1 LVAPISAIIRG
12 KNKPFHT
19 GTADERGAG
28 MDARG
33 KTTHG
38 AVVQGGT
45 MTRRAGILVVVS
57 IGALLTACNDATP
70 PAQSPVSAQ
79 PSGAAAA
86 SAASAAEFG
95 AAGMAPRFEVD
106 PFWPK
111 PLPNHWLLGSTIGV
125 SVDSR
130 DHVWII
136 HRQQSLNA
144 DTEASAGVNNP
155 RDACC
160 MAAPN
165 VIELDA
171 QGNVAGSWGGPGVG
185 YDWPTSNHGITVD
198 HMDNV
203 WIGGNDL
210 KDAHVLKF
218 SRSGQFLLQ
227 LGKPE
232 QNQGSNDPVNFW
244 RVAKISIDA
253 EANEA
258 YVADGYG
265 NKRVV
270 VIDMNT
276 GERKRYWGAY
286 GNRPDDTD
294 LGLYDPAAP
303 PAQQFRNPV
312 HCAEPSRDGFV
323 YVCDRVNDR
332 IQVFRKDGTYVS
344 ELRVAPETRGAGSV
358 WDIAF
363 SHDPGQSYI
372 YLADGLNE
380 RVYIIHRQSMQILTS
395 FGGGGRQPGQFFGVH
410 SIAVD
415 SQGNIYT
422 TETYEGKRVQ
432 KFVFRGLAAIPGESQ
447 GPLWPR

>member
-1 LVAPISAIIRG
+1 
-12 KNKPFHT
+12 
-19 GTADERGAG
+19 
-28 MDARG
+28 
-33 KTTHG
+33 
-38 AVVQGGT
+38 
-45 MTRRAGILVVVS
+45 MTRRAGLLLVAA
-57 IGALLTACNDATP
+57 IGLSLAACDNATP
-70 PAQSPVSAQ
+70 PAS
-79 PSGAAAA
+79 
-86 SAASAAEFG
+86 SAAPATAPAAQFG
-95 AAGMAPRFEVD
+95 AAGVAPRFEVE

-111 PLPNHWLLGSTIGV
+111 PLPNHWVLGSTIGV

-144 DTEASAGVNNP
+144 QTEASAGTNAP
-155 RDACC
+155 TGQCC
-160 MAAPN
+160 MPAPN

-171 QGNVAGSWGGPGVG
+171 QGNVVGSWGGPGEG

-203 WIGGNDL
+203 WIGGNDV

-218 SRSGQFLLQ
+218 SRNGQFLLQ

-258 YVADGYG
+258 YIADGYG

-270 VIDMNT
+270 VIDMST
-276 GERKRYWGAY
+276 GARKRYWGAY
-286 GNRPDDTD
+286 GERPDDND
-294 LGLYDPAAP
+294 LGPYDPNAP
-303 PAQQFRNPV
+303 LARQFRNPV

-332 IQVFRKDGTYVS
+332 IQVFRKDGTYVN

-380 RVYIIHRQSMQILTS
+380 RVYIIHRGSMQILTS
-395 FGGGGRQPGQFFGVH
+395 FGDGGRQPGQFFGVH

-422 TETYEGKRVQ
+422 TETYEGKRIQ
-432 KFVFRGLAAIPGESQ
+432 KFVFRGLAPVPGESQ
-447 GPLWPR
+447 GVLWPN

>member
-1 LVAPISAIIRG
+1 
-12 KNKPFHT
+12 
-19 GTADERGAG
+19 
-28 MDARG
+28 
-33 KTTHG
+33 
-38 AVVQGGT
+38 
-45 MTRRAGILVVVS
+45 MTRRAGILLVIATAASLGACDNSPSEGAVS
-57 IGALLTACNDATP
+57 AAAAQSAATP
-70 PAQSPVSAQ
+70 
-79 PSGAAAA
+79 GAAAP
-86 SAASAAEFG
+86 AAEWG
-95 AAGMAPRFEVD
+95 AAGVAPRFEVD

-136 HRQQSLNA
+136 HRQQSLNLE
-144 DTEASAGVNNP
+144 TEASAGRNSP
-155 RDACC
+155 TGTCC

-171 QGNVAGSWGGPGVG
+171 EGNVAGSWGGPGQG

-203 WIGGNDL
+203 WIGGNDV
-210 KDAHVLKF
+210 KDAHILKF
-218 SRSGQFLLQ
+218 SRTGQFLLQ

-232 QNQGSNDPVNFW
+232 QNQGSNDAVNFW

-258 YVADGYG
+258 YVSDGYG

-270 VIDMNT
+270 VLDAST

-286 GNRPDDTD
+286 GNRPDDAD
-294 LGLYDPAAP
+294 LGVYDPAAP

-312 HCAEPSRDGFV
+312 HCAEPTRDGFV

-358 WDIAF
+358 WDLAF

-380 RVYIIHRQSMQILTS
+380 RVYIIHRESMQILTS
-395 FGGGGRQPGQFFGVH
+395 FGDGGRQPGQFFGVH

-432 KFVFRGLAAIPGESQ
+432 KFVFRGLAPIPGESQ
-447 GPLWPR
+447 GALWPR